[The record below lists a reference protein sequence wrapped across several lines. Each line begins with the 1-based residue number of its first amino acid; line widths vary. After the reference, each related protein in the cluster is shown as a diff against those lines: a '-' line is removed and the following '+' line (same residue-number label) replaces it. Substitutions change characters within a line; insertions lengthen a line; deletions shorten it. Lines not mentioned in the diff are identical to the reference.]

1 MAVFERSSQLNV
13 AHILYNGILT
23 LNSTFW
29 MISVYLIKNQWSIW
43 EFPRWV
49 CGIVLLMV
57 PVVFSLGLL
66 KVSKWLSADSLIGCC
81 ECMLADNE
89 FLPVY
94 LGYCFV
100 ALSAPDDLTMAFV
113 YIIIYTFTYLSQTQY
128 FNPIYLLLGYHYYHA
143 LTNQGTRVFIIVP
156 GDVIRNC
163 RDRSFTNLKR
173 MNDTTYLAI
182 KEDISR

>member
-1 MAVFERSSQLNV
+1 MAVFERRSQLNV
-13 AHILYNGILT
+13 AHILYKGILT

-43 EFPRWV
+43 GFPRWG
-49 CGIVLLMV
+49 CGIGLLMV
-57 PVVFSLGLL
+57 PVLFSLVLL
-66 KVSKWLSADSLIGCC
+66 KVSKWLSTDSLIGCC

-100 ALSAPDDLTMAFV
+100 ALSAPDDLTMVFV

-163 RDRSFTNLKR
+163 KDRSFTNLKR